1 MGKAI
6 AVLIVLVL
14 VFGFV
19 WYLGYSMGRS
29 SVADPYAAALITEV
43 VGYGR

>member
-6 AVLIVLVL
+6 AVMIGLVL

-19 WYLGYSMGRS
+19 WFMGYSMGRS
-29 SVADPYAAALITEV
+29 SVSSPYTAALLTEV
-43 VGYGR
+43 VGHGR